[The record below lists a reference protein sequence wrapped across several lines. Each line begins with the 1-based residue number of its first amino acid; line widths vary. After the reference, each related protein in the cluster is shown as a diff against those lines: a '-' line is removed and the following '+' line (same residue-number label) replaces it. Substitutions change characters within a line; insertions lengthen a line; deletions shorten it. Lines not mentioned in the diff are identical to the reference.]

1 MCLIFNTLGNNM
13 DRRTILIILVFISLL
28 VVVNFVIPFKDLV
41 IPAWNTL
48 IVPAELIRKLILCML
63 LLMLMGCAFF
73 WGLRYF
79 EKKNDK
85 YRGM

>member
-1 MCLIFNTLGNNM
+1 MNKRRILIFSG
-13 DRRTILIILVFISLL
+13 LVSLML
-28 VVVNFVIPFKDLV
+28 VVNYAIPFRDLV

-48 IVPAELIRKLILCML
+48 IVPAELIRQLILCML
-63 LLMLMGCAFF
+63 LLVLMGCAFF

>member
-1 MCLIFNTLGNNM
+1 
-13 DRRTILIILVFISLL
+13 
-28 VVVNFVIPFKDLV
+28 
-41 IPAWNTL
+41 
-48 IVPAELIRKLILCML
+48 ML
-63 LLMLMGCAFF
+63 LLVLMGCAFF